1 MKSGYCNVI
10 KGEMAF
16 NHKNIVSYTVK
27 LSRRAKTVRLAVS
40 AERGLEVIVPENYP
54 IDQVEFL
61 LRRKEKWILEKIRAL
76 EDNVQKVKFGDNLSV
91 LRYLGQEY
99 PVVTLYDAGSP
110 IRVVLEQGK
119 AMVTL
124 TEERPELLKEVL
136 EAWYRWAARELFT
149 RRVEFYAE
157 KMGVS
162 YEKIFIKKLKS
173 RWGSC
178 SVRKNLN
185 FNLCVV
191 MAPLEVI
198 DYIVI
203 HELAHLK
210 EMNHSRQF
218 WGIVETYCP
227 EFQKHKEW
235 LKKHGSE
242 LNLF

>member
-1 MKSGYCNVI
+1 MKSGYRNVI

-16 NHKNIVSYTVK
+16 NHKDIVPYAVK
-27 LSRRAKTVRLAVS
+27 ISRRAKIVRLAVS
-40 AERGLEVIVPENYP
+40 AEKGLEVIVPENYP
-54 IDQVEFL
+54 IDQVEVL
-61 LRRKEKWILEKIRAL
+61 LRRKEKWILEKIRTL
-76 EDNVQKVKFGDNLSV
+76 EDNVRKVKTGDNLSV

-99 PVVTLYDAGSP
+99 PVVTVYDAGSG
-110 IRVVLEQGK
+110 IQVVLEQGK

-124 TEERPELLKEVL
+124 TKERPELLEEVL
-136 EAWYRWAARELFT
+136 EAWYRWVARELFT

-157 KMGVS
+157 KMCVS

-178 SVRKNLN
+178 SMRKNLN

-191 MAPLEVI
+191 MAPLEVV

-210 EMNHSRQF
+210 VMNHSRQF
-218 WGIVETYCP
+218 WEVVETYCP
-227 EFQKHKEW
+227 EYQKHRDW
-235 LKKHGSE
+235 LKKHGPG